1 MPAGADAP
9 ASAVPDAC
17 WVMPRVCDP
26 TDVPTPRRY
35 RRVLRLAGAL
45 SVLACG
51 APDASTRE
59 VAASAIA
66 TTDSLEGAPAERTPS
81 AADSGRVRDAERALT
96 TWLDASRES
105 RTAERDASRADSL
118 AACPDG
124 GGAYFPSMLLADY
137 RLRASAMRGDTVV
150 ARVEVVT
157 VAEQDI
163 DRRANGFIARERV
176 RRDLLEW
183 DLVPTVA
190 SQEEPGWAIC
200 NGLRFGYRGADSL
213 TTWRPEGSSWQS
225 ARRLADSVRATRP
238 MAPAAIRQRTS

>member
-1 MPAGADAP
+1 MPHLCHLAD
-9 ASAVPDAC
+9 VD
-17 WVMPRVCDP
+17 
-26 TDVPTPRRY
+26 TPRSY
-35 RRVLRLAGAL
+35 RGIVWLAGAW

-51 APDASTRE
+51 ATEASERE
-59 VAASAIA
+59 VAAPAGAA
-66 TTDSLEGAPAERTPS
+66 TAPVERPPAE
-81 AADSGRVRDAERALT
+81 ADSGRVRDAERALT

-105 RTAERDASRADSL
+105 VEAEHGISRADVL

-124 GGAYFPSMLLADY
+124 GGAYFPSLLLADY

-150 ARVEVVT
+150 ARAEVIT

-163 DRRANGFIARERV
+163 DTRANGFIARERV
-176 RRDLLEW
+176 RRDVLEW
-183 DLVPTVA
+183 DLVPLAA
-190 SQEEPGWAIC
+190 SQHEPGWAIC